1 MPAWPQRIRKG
12 TWPTRTTPLRIKSSF
27 APRSSDSSS
36 FGRPS
41 LQYEETTFC
50 HSRAHHQK
58 ASASRKKA
66 RFMGLWPGGAHAFE
80 SASKFMTHL
89 VRQEMAPAYPLRP
102 GKSPKM
108 LAAASLT
115 EGRASLRLR
124 LEKFR
129 SKSQNP
135 AKTGYGIGHTLRLKP
150 AGRRQNCAP
159 GHKKVARHSLRA
171 RVPVREPDHGIG
183 GRSCRHRSKIRR
195 SSPLPEADCDPC
207 RSLEEPRRG
216 RRRFYAGNPEVRQ
229 FRASRG
235 ERSRSPFE
243 NGSRPGWNNQAAW
256 TVRARIITMC
266 RSI

>member
-1 MPAWPQRIRKG
+1 MPLKSTSPESQRQQEESLFHR
-12 TWPTRTTPLRIKSSF
+12 PLAGR
-27 APRSSDSSS
+27 
-36 FGRPS
+36 RPS
-41 LQYEETTFC
+41 LRIRVDIHDAPGAAGNGSSVSFTT
-50 HSRAHHQK
+50 REK
-58 ASASRKKA
+58 AKDACGCLIIR
-66 RFMGLWPGGAHAFE
+66 R
-80 SASKFMTHL
+80 
-89 VRQEMAPAYPLRP
+89 
-102 GKSPKM
+102 
-108 LAAASLT
+108 
-115 EGRASLRLR
+115 RASLRLR

-135 AKTGYGIGHTLRLKP
+135 PNTGYGNGHTLRLKP
-150 AGRRQNCAP
+150 AGRRLNCAP

-171 RVPVREPDHGIG
+171 RVPIREPDRGIG

-243 NGSRPGWNNQAAW
+243 IGSRPGWNNQAAG

>member
-1 MPAWPQRIRKG
+1 MPSPEEAHAYMRKQH
-12 TWPTRTTPLRIKSSF
+12 LS
-27 APRSSDSSS
+27 
-36 FGRPS
+36 
-41 LQYEETTFC
+41 

-66 RFMGLWPGGAHAFE
+66 RVMGLWPGGAQAFE
-80 SASKFMTHL
+80 SASIFMTHL
-89 VRQEMAPAYPLRP
+89 VRLEMAPAYPLRP

-171 RVPVREPDHGIG
+171 RVPIREPDRGTG
-183 GRSCRHRSKIRR
+183 GRSCR
-195 SSPLPEADCDPC
+195 
-207 RSLEEPRRG
+207 PR
-216 RRRFYAGNPEVRQ
+216 
-229 FRASRG
+229 
-235 ERSRSPFE
+235 
-243 NGSRPGWNNQAAW
+243 WNNRAAG